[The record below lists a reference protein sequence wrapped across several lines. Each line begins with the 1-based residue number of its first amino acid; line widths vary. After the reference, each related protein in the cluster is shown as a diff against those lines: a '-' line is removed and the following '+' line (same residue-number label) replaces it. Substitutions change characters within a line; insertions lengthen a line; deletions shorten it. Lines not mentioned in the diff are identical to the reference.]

1 VRLASFRQATVSC
14 QSTFIVNNAA
24 AIGDAEELL
33 ESSVLETIK
42 WLCKAISSLMLGRNL
57 DDHYSTTV
65 HLLADVVK
73 ANIYVLSMRVSIRRL
88 SK

>member
-1 VRLASFRQATVSC
+1 VSR
-14 QSTFIVNNAA
+14 QSTVVVDDMA
-24 AIGDAEELL
+24 AINKAEELL

-42 WLCKAISSLMLGRNL
+42 QLCKAISSLMLGRNL
-57 DDHYSTTV
+57 EDHNSTTV

-73 ANIYVLSMRVSIRRL
+73 AYIHVLGATISTWRL